1 MNELQIF
8 LVETIKTQVATSPLN
23 RLKNIDGSPIWEEPL
38 IGFADGDD
46 PVFELFKSVV
56 TPEHWMPRDALAA
69 KVSEVG
75 GREGMKFQQEA
86 SFPGSC
92 PPPWRQSAATAR

>member
-56 TPEHWMPRDALAA
+56 TPEHWMPRDALTA

-75 GREGMKFQQEA
+75 GREGMKFQPVGIV
-86 SFPGSC
+86 SWILP
-92 PPPWRQSAATAR
+92 TAMETKRSNRG